1 MPGRPAKL
9 NGTVRMLALVALF
22 QTTFPHLPGPATPK
36 GFALVISAPGTAL
49 YRQEAPDGYPDFVQ
63 VVQLRQGAA
72 IRLLHGTIVESGT
85 GQGVYG
91 GDNPAFSRQT
101 LPAAWSA
108 FAASNPDAFCLT
120 NGQFFSGDEDRAEF
134 TYPLKSE
141 GQLVSEGH
149 GSNTYADQT
158 LMLEIW
164 PDRADIVPLSKE
176 ALYASSAPDILAGLS
191 PDAAGRHPNKPT
203 GRTFVG
209 IADHDEDGYD
219 EVILI
224 FTAKIARKTEAAQV
238 LRRFGAAKVMMLDG
252 GGSTQLHCQG
262 EAYIRAGRTI
272 PQTVAVVASG
282 AAAMPALILRKRCVV
297 PCSQKP
303 R

>member
-1 MPGRPAKL
+1 
-9 NGTVRMLALVALF
+9 MLVLVALF
-22 QTTFPHLPGPATPK
+22 QTTFPHFPGPAIPE
-36 GFALVISAPGTAL
+36 GFSLVISAPGTAL

-63 VVQLRQGAA
+63 MVQLRQGAA

-91 GDNPAFSRQT
+91 GDNPVFSRQT
-101 LPAAWSA
+101 LPAAWST
-108 FAASNPDAFCLT
+108 FAASNPDAFCVT
-120 NGQFFSGDEDRAEF
+120 NGQFFSGDKDRAKF

-141 GQLVSEGH
+141 GRVVSEGH
-149 GSNTYADQT
+149 GSDMYADQS

-164 PDRADIVPLSKE
+164 ADRADIVALSQE
-176 ALYASSAPDILAGLS
+176 ALYASSAPDILGGLS

-209 IADHDEDGYD
+209 VADHDEDGYD

-224 FTAKIARKTEAAQV
+224 FTAKIARKTEAVQV
-238 LRRFGAAKVMMLDG
+238 LRRFGAEKVMMLDG

-272 PQTVAVVASG
+272 PQTVAVVAAR
-282 AAAMPALILRKRCVV
+282 AATAPANILHNRCVA
-297 PCSQKP
+297 PCSKKP